1 MAEIALKDKYTFVSK
16 VDDKWASLC
25 IRGGKF
31 DGVIY
36 KYGKVSV
43 SEEEN
48 EDGTLSFQ
56 FQYDIIDNVGISR
69 EDFDEEFFTL
79 IGDILVDIIDEQIEE
94 DNFEYTSND

>member
-1 MAEIALKDKYTFVSK
+1 MAETDLKDKYTFVSK

-56 FQYDIIDNVGISR
+56 FQYDIIDNVGILR